1 MLCYQYI
8 PKSFALELER
18 LHFFFFN
25 FSVSKCASPALMLG
39 FGMNHLL
46 WETPG
51 NFDPGFLLGSKV
63 PADKD
68 QICGFFLL

>member
-1 MLCYQYI
+1 MLCFQYI
-8 PKSFALELER
+8 SKSFALELEG
-18 LHFFFFN
+18 LPFFF
-25 FSVSKCASPALMLG
+25 FSVSKCASQTLTLG
-39 FGMNHLL
+39 LGMNHLL

-68 QICGFFLL
+68 QICGFFFFN